1 MLTAL
6 ATNEPG
12 RVLLR
17 VIRKYEDTVLL
28 EGIVARA
35 ALAEAFKAEL
45 LRFFTQEFAPED
57 WSSACDSEGESLKA
71 LVLGHPWL
79 ASGD

>member
-1 MLTAL
+1 ML
-6 ATNEPG
+6 ATNDPG

-17 VIRKYEDTVLL
+17 VREKYNEPILL

-45 LRFFTQEFAPED
+45 LRFFTQEFDPED
-57 WSSACDSEGESLKA
+57 WNSSDAENPGEALKVFILA
-71 LVLGHPWL
+71 HPWL